1 MNVLEIIFVIYA
13 VYLFFLTVKMKR
25 TREIPVFLVNNRIN
39 LDNAKDKEGYIDYMV
54 PRLFGLEASI
64 IIITAVSVASN
75 YITSLSIVSIV
86 CDVVFF
92 IVIII
97 FGVMTVKAQNRF
109 LFGMEK
115 K

>member
-13 VYLFFLTVKMKR
+13 IYLFFLTVKMKR

-75 YITSLSIVSIV
+75 FITSLSIVSIV

-92 IVIII
+92 IAIII